1 MRACHVDLGDGRG
14 QALGS
19 ALYLSATDLHLNGG
33 PTAVGHGDHC
43 VDLVPV
49 GVAIV
54 VQVPSQGLGVD
65 QQIVDGSGLEQ
76 ETECRQVCAEAAG
89 VSTQRGGSQ
98 CRVRRVVLG

>member
-1 MRACHVDLGDGRG
+1 M
-14 QALGS
+14 
-19 ALYLSATDLHLNGG
+19 
-33 PTAVGHGDHC
+33 
-43 VDLVPV
+43 
-49 GVAIV
+49 